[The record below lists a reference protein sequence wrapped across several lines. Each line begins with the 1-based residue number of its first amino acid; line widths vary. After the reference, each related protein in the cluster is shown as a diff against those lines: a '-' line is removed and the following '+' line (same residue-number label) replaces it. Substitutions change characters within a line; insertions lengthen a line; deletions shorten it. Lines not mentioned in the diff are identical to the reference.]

1 MTQFQAKPGEK
12 YWSIYMNHKG
22 LYAIPT
28 IAGKNPIEDLE
39 AYEGHNMYK
48 TEKDALDLIGRIK
61 EIMFGAPTD
70 RQMLEAE
77 NTEYDYGHN
86 VKHHSEE

>member
-1 MTQFQAKPGEK
+1 MTQFRAQPGEK

-28 IAGKNPIEDLE
+28 VAGKNPIEDQE
-39 AYEGHNMYK
+39 AFEGHNMYK
-48 TEKDALDLIGRIK
+48 TDKDALDSIQRIK
-61 EIMFGAPTD
+61 EIMFSTD
-70 RQMLEAE
+70 RQKLEAE

-86 VKHHSEE
+86 IKHHSEE

>member
-1 MTQFQAKPGEK
+1 MTQFRAQPGEK

-28 IAGKNPIEDLE
+28 IAGKNPIEDFE
-39 AYEGHNMYK
+39 AYEGQNMYK
-48 TEKDALDLIGRIK
+48 TQKDALDSIERIK
-61 EIMFGAPTD
+61 EIMFGASTD

-77 NTEYDYGHN
+77 STENDYSHN